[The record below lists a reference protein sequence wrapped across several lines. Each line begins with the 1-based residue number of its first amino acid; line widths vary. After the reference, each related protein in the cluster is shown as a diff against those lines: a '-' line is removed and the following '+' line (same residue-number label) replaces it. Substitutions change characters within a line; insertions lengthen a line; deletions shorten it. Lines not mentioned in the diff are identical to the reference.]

1 VGKEE
6 EEEAEEVVRMMMMTT
21 KMPAGKR
28 SRDSQEIEE
37 EKE

>member
-1 VGKEE
+1 LWKSSLRVGE
-6 EEEAEEVVRMMMMTT
+6 EEEAEE
-21 KMPAGKR
+21 AGKR